1 MNVET
6 TQQVLVVDNNQHVLA
21 TLGRE
26 LEDLGYNPVTT
37 WSGVEALRLLQ
48 SRSFGCLLVAD
59 YLPDMYVGDFLER
72 VLRLSA
78 VPRIWIMQDKP
89 ARELCAYGAGS
100 FQVVDKKKAV
110 QILHARYIN

>member
-6 TQQVLVVDNNQHVLA
+6 SLKVLVVDNNPQILTA
-21 TLGRE
+21 IGQE
-26 LEDLGYNPVTT
+26 LEGLGYNPVMT

-48 SRSFGCLLVAD
+48 SRSFGSLLVAD

-72 VLRLSA
+72 VVRLPV

-89 ARELCAYGAGS
+89 ARELCAYGTGS

-110 QILHARYIN
+110 QVLHARYIN